1 MKDRWQGYKNSAEKA
16 QSEGNY
22 EYAENLWYAAL
33 EESKEFGPTDRRRA
47 LSLERLC
54 ECLWYQ
60 EKFTDAE
67 PMAKELVVIYSQ
79 VFGPDHVDVAGMQA
93 NLGLLYVVMNQE
105 EKAQPILKHA
115 LETKK
120 RLLGPAHPDVQRL
133 SATYEDV
140 LQKLKNKGAVPA
152 VVAARLWSK
161 TGRFEAL
168 TPPEAAPA
176 PFRVLSSDEAMAL
189 WQPLYESATLT
200 LASGDWSAAEAQLTK
215 ASDLAQTFGESDHR
229 LTLTLEALAKALSS
243 QDRHQ
248 QAAKLLERV
257 HQAKLRVFGPD
268 SGMVADSSNTLARC
282 YYYCGNFAGAEKAAL
297 NSCRIYEKLYGAED
311 LSVAACLGNIAML
324 YYMNKNMYEAEN
336 AYQRCL
342 IIRRKVQGDN
352 HPDTVKVLQSYA
364 NLLRQ
369 THREDEAA
377 HLQACATGFVTGSW
391 QAIKMN
397 DGEVLTHPADAC
409 LKCGKALEGYYRC
422 DQCGTE
428 VVSQSNTV
436 S

>member
-67 PMAKELVVIYSQ
+67 PMAQELVVIYSQ
-79 VFGPDHVDVAGMQA
+79 VFGPEHVDVAGMQA
-93 NLGLLYVVMNQE
+93 NLGLLYVVMNHE
-105 EKAQPILKHA
+105 EKAQPILKQA

-120 RLLGPAHPDVQRL
+120 RILGPAHPDVLRL
-133 SATYEDV
+133 SATYDDV
-140 LQKLKNKGAVPA
+140 VRKLKSKGAAPA

-168 TPPEAAPA
+168 PPRDAAP
-176 PFRVLSSDEAMAL
+176 PPIKLLSSDEAMTL
-189 WQPLYESATLT
+189 WQPLYESATEALT
-200 LASGDWSAAEAQLTK
+200 AGDWSAAESFLTK
-215 ASDLAQTFGESDHR
+215 ASDLAQSFGESDHR
-229 LTLTLEALAKALSS
+229 LTLSLEALAKALNY

-257 HQAKLRVFGPD
+257 HEAKLRVFGPD
-268 SGMVADSSNTLARC
+268 SGMVADSANTLARC
-282 YYYCGNFAGAEKAAL
+282 FYYCGNFAAAEKAAL
-297 NSCRIYEKLYGAED
+297 NSCRIYEKLYGPED
-311 LSVAACLGNIAML
+311 LAVAACLGNIAML

-352 HPDTVKVLQSYA
+352 HADTVKVLQNYA

-369 THREDEAA
+369 THREAEAA

-391 QAIKMN
+391 QAIEISDAELLN
-397 DGEVLTHPADAC
+397 HPPDSC

-428 VVSQSNTV
+428 VVTNSSSAV
-436 S
+436 